1 MVRYQND
8 LYMVTANAQQNS
20 NHDNLEEF
28 AFWIERTK
36 FFLLVTALLN
46 RLGCRRKRV
55 SQYSRRDELDCI
67 LTGHTRECLEDASL
81 YEAHKAAVKEVIEG
95 KMMRI
100 RSMSGLVELP
110 RHILMEKIFEELYI
124 KIKRKNGTWKK

>member
-1 MVRYQND
+1 MKES
-8 LYMVTANAQQNS
+8 LPIQQFFEA
-20 NHDNLEEF
+20 LETLI
-28 AFWIERTK
+28 A
-36 FFLLVTALLN
+36 V
-46 RLGCRRKRV
+46 
-55 SQYSRRDELDCI
+55 RDEFDCI

-110 RHILMEKIFEELYI
+110 RHILIEKIFEELYI